1 MARTPT
7 DRLGLSKPDVDEPYD
22 VSIEFGTNLDKIDAA
37 VGFHECTSSTR
48 PTGSDKWPGMA
59 IRETDTGKCYVLD
72 EDDTNWRQIAV
83 NTGTSVPIDD
93 DVSIT
98 GTLAV
103 SSTMSTGNPQVN
115 YQVFTSDGTWTKPAG
130 AKTVIVECLG
140 GGGAGGG
147 APATAA
153 GQASA
158 GAGGQAGGYAK
169 SVFAASALSVTEA
182 VDVGAGGAGASA
194 TTGGNGADS
203 TFAAS
208 TGNEVRGAGGNGG
221 GFLAASNTFGVT
233 PVATVTQT
241 NVGNF
246 SARGM
251 PGGWGIRNGPDA
263 AGAAGFGGNGPWG
276 GGAPATGNATGATAP
291 ANSGA
296 GGAGS
301 SNNAS
306 GAAKAG
312 GNGGTGVVIVTSM
325 FG

>member
-1 MARTPT
+1 MARTAT
-7 DRLGLSKPDVDEPYD
+7 TRLGLSKPDDDEPYD
-22 VSIEFGTNLDKIDAA
+22 VSIEHGTNLDKIDSAIS
-37 VGFHECTSSTR
+37 FTECTSSTR
-48 PTGSDKWPGMA
+48 PTGGDAWDGRGIVES
-59 IRETDTGKCYVLD
+59 DTGKAYVR
-72 EDDTNWRQIAV
+72 EDGAWRQVAV
-83 NTGTSVPIDD
+83 NTGSSFVLDD

-169 SVFAASALSVTEA
+169 SVFAASALSATEA